1 MNSYT
6 TLQCDSGGRPD
17 GRRTSVPKYFRRLL
31 VLGRK
36 QNSKFPSHGAR
47 QFRKQYNH
55 VQTVSLFSFAHINGV
70 NSLAIPNVREITKGQ
85 TIERQRRGMWS
96 QHEMIQQINAALAS
110 RRHLVDNRMEEDIS
124 QRDEAS
130 GAVLY
135 DEMSPYYRRSP
146 RRTQYWNPNA

>member
-1 MNSYT
+1 MEGELRFQST
-6 TLQCDSGGRPD
+6 SD
-17 GRRTSVPKYFRRLL
+17 GCWCLAENKTVS
-31 VLGRK
+31 
-36 QNSKFPSHGAR
+36 FPPMG
-47 QFRKQYNH
+47 H
-55 VQTVSLFSFAHINGV
+55 VSFESSIIMCKRFSLFSFAHINGV

-96 QHEMIQQINAALAS
+96 QHEMIQQINAALAP

-146 RRTQYWNPNA
+146 RRTQYWNPNGNA